1 MKTTCKQVYEEVQL
15 RISHKLLFGADEIL
29 RLAIITF
36 LAKGHLLIEGPPGTG
51 KTLTAHLL
59 ARVFGKNFKR
69 IQFTSDMLP
78 ADVLGSHIFNPAA
91 QEFKFIQGPI
101 FSEIILAD
109 EINRT
114 PPRTQSALLEAM
126 EERQVTIEGE
136 TFALNDEFFVVA
148 TQNPREFDGTFPLP
162 EAQLD
167 RFMLKINVSHQEEG
181 SETLMLR
188 ESLAGTL
195 PPDFSKIEPLTIERE
210 ALQTELQKVN
220 IDQSILE
227 YISRIVAK
235 TRTHPMLRWG
245 SSFRGSLAIARCSRV
260 AAAIAGRDHVIP
272 DDVNSL
278 VKHALQHRIRLTPEA
293 EIGQQSVQEI
303 LEGMLE
309 STAFPL

>member
-1 MKTTCKQVYEEVQL
+1 MKPTCKQVYEEVQL
-15 RISHKLLFGADEIL
+15 RISDKLLFGSDEIL

-59 ARVFGKNFKR
+59 ARIFGKSFKR

-78 ADVLGSHIFNPAA
+78 ADVLGSHIFNPAS
-91 QEFKFIQGPI
+91 QEFKFIRGPI

-136 TFALNDEFFVVA
+136 TFALNEEFFVVA

-167 RFMLKINVSHQEEG
+167 RFMLKINVSHQEEE

-188 ESLAGTL
+188 ESLAGSL
-195 PPDFSKIEPLTIERE
+195 PPDFSRIAPLVIERE

-220 IDQSILE
+220 LDQSILE

-235 TRTHPMLRWG
+235 TRVHPMLRWG
-245 SSFRGSLAIARCSRV
+245 SSFRGSLAIARGARV
-260 AAAIAGRDHVIP
+260 AAAIAGRDHVTP

-278 VKHALQHRIRLTPEA
+278 VEHALQHRIRLTPEA

-303 LEGMLE
+303 LKNMLE